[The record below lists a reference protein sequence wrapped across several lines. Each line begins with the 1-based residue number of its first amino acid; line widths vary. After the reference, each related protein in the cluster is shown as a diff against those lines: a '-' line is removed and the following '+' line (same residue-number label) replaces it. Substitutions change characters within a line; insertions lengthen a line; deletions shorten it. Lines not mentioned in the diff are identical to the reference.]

1 MLDYKNDFNDKIVV
15 ITGAASGIG
24 KEVSKRMS
32 DNGARVV
39 MWDYNEKDL
48 KILSAE
54 LGNKSIAHKVDVSD
68 ENSIKKIHT
77 KYRLTKGINEKKYQ
91 KIIAFLRI
99 Y

>member
-48 KILSAE
+48 KILLHHS
-54 LGNKSIAHKVDVSD
+54 LFLK
-68 ENSIKKIHT
+68 NS
-77 KYRLTKGINEKKYQ
+77 
-91 KIIAFLRI
+91 
-99 Y
+99 